1 MASSTKASNGGYLH
15 LRVSQ
20 EIKSAVEELARK
32 DRRSISDDLR
42 LIVEDHLMAQGHPS
56 REVPD
61 EEGK

>member
-56 REVPD
+56 REVQD
-61 EEGK
+61 GEGK

>member
-1 MASSTKASNGGYLH
+1 MASSIKASNGGYLH

-61 EEGK
+61 KEGK